1 MLCRDVACFFCT
13 LDRVAIGILLPRCPI
28 ELAFFCRLCLGNL
41 FLCNSLR
48 RFAHHPPQA
57 RRCRAPSCVCL
68 PAQPD
73 SRLSTSRERN
83 LHPSFRPATAS
94 KGRAVDDRPSRPPQK
109 ILTFPLRALRANPLQ
124 RSSAVPR
131 YSAYADTPTRRTADT
146 FPPSSGE
153 RNWPVCRPPVKQDES

>member
-94 KGRAVDDRPSRPPQK
+94 KGRAVDDDPHEPPNRILRSPSELSAKSRIAQASSTAWAE
-109 ILTFPLRALRANPLQ
+109 LSGVHSTGARPLRQ
-124 RSSAVPR
+124 QSTK
-131 YSAYADTPTRRTADT
+131 YA
-146 FPPSSGE
+146 S
-153 RNWPVCRPPVKQDES
+153 